1 MNLQIAKW
9 GNSLAVRI
17 PASYVRSIGI
27 KEGDQ
32 VQVSLSIDGAMTIR
46 AAKWS
51 RKSFADELAK
61 VRDTMPMG
69 ESVIEELRRGTRY

>member
-32 VQVSLSIDGAMTIR
+32 VKISMAVDGRMCIR
-46 AAKWS
+46 AAKWD
-51 RKSFADELAK
+51 RKTFATELGK
-61 VRDTMPMG
+61 IRGSLPMG
-69 ESVIEELRRGTRY
+69 ESVMDEVRQGARY

>member
-1 MNLQIAKW
+1 MYVQIAKW

-17 PASYVRSIGI
+17 PEGYVRSIGI

-32 VQVSLSIDGAMTIR
+32 VQVSLSIDGGMTIR

-51 RKSFADELAK
+51 RKSFAVELAK
-61 VRDTMPMG
+61 LHDTMPIG
-69 ESVIEELRRGTRY
+69 ESVVEELRRGTRY